1 MLVSWGR
8 LGLGCGSTAQLRL
21 ELRNIVA
28 LTGIER
34 ANSQFSSIELNRTD
48 CTCLQLARLG
58 LHQSLHTFPKLSL
71 AAEQSSKTRTISHWR
86 ILEEVERP
94 ITVVEV
100 EPFPAKAAEVW
111 NDEERLEFI
120 SFIAYNPDSG
130 DPIPGSRGV
139 RKVRWSRSGTGKRGG
154 VRVI

>member
-58 LHQSLHTFPKLSL
+58 LH
-71 AAEQSSKTRTISHWR
+71 
-86 ILEEVERP
+86 
-94 ITVVEV
+94 
-100 EPFPAKAAEVW
+100 
-111 NDEERLEFI
+111 
-120 SFIAYNPDSG
+120 
-130 DPIPGSRGV
+130 
-139 RKVRWSRSGTGKRGG
+139 
-154 VRVI
+154 

>member
-1 MLVSWGR
+1 M
-8 LGLGCGSTAQLRL
+8 
-21 ELRNIVA
+21 
-28 LTGIER
+28 
-34 ANSQFSSIELNRTD
+34 
-48 CTCLQLARLG
+48 
-58 LHQSLHTFPKLSL
+58 
-71 AAEQSSKTRTISHWR
+71 
-86 ILEEVERP
+86 ERP

-120 SFIAYNPDSG
+120 SFIAYNSDSG

-154 VRVI
+154 VRVIYYLHDESIPLFLLTVYPKSRKDNLSAAELKAIKKMVSILRSTYGKN